1 MGTQRSHRLLHL
13 RPSADMPEDARSVDI
28 EINEF
33 LPPTDGYYPPVCGH
47 TRYETVLSTE
57 ESVQVLQMRIT
68 PHE

>member
-1 MGTQRSHRLLHL
+1 
-13 RPSADMPEDARSVDI
+13 MPEDARSVDI

-47 TRYETVLSTE
+47 PRYETVLSTE
-57 ESVQVLQMRIT
+57 EYVQVLQLRIT